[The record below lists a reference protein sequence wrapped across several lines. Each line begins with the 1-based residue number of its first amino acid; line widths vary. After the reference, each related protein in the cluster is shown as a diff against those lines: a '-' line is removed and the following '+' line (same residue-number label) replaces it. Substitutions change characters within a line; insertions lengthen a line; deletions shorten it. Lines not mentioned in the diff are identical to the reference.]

1 MTMDERPDLLRL
13 VREATRQQASPTV
26 EELARRVL
34 ERFGES
40 AQAVL
45 FYGSCLRTGSEEGL
59 IDLYVLVDRY
69 RSAYPS
75 RGLAVANRLLPPN
88 VFYLDFSHGERIV
101 RAKYAVVS
109 LDQFRRGN
117 SRRWFHSYLWARFAQ
132 PVGILWA
139 RNEDVVDRVV
149 ESLAEAVVTFVTR
162 SLPQAGPE
170 FDAHRLWRVGLGL
183 TYRAELRSERPDR
196 AASLVD
202 AAPGYY
208 ENVTAAALARAPF
221 RVRPA
226 VRGGRVVF
234 QAEIPAAAR
243 LLNRTGW
250 RVRALQGKVLSVLR
264 LLKAVFTF
272 QGGVDYILWKIE
284 RHSGVRVEVPERLRG
299 RPIRAALVLSWRLY
313 RKGAFR

>member
-1 MTMDERPDLLRL
+1 MDESPDLSRL
-13 VREATRQQASPTV
+13 VREATRQQASAAV
-26 EELARRVL
+26 VELARRVR

-69 RSAYPS
+69 RSAYRS
-75 RGLAVANRLLPPN
+75 RGLAAANRLLPPN
-88 VFYLDFSHGERIV
+88 VFYFDFSHEDRIV

-109 LDQFRRGN
+109 LEQFRRGN

-132 PVGILWA
+132 PVGLLWA
-139 RNEDVVDRVV
+139 RDENVVEQVV
-149 ESLAEAVVTFVTR
+149 ESLSEAVVTFVGR

-170 FDAHRLWRVGLGL
+170 FDAGQLWRVGLGL

-208 ENVTAAALARAPF
+208 EAVTAAALARTPF
-221 RVRPA
+221 PVRT
-226 VRGGRVVF
+226 VERDGRVVF
-234 QAEIPAAAR
+234 QARIPAAVR
-243 LLNRTGW
+243 LGNRIGW
-250 RVRALQGKVLSVLR
+250 SVRAVQGKVLSVLR

-284 RHSGVRVEVPERLRG
+284 RHSGVRVEVPERLRNS
-299 RPIRAALVLSWRLY
+299 PLRAALVLSWRLY